1 MRAVPVVAPQLPVE
15 AALELMARWR
25 VEHLPVVEARHCVG
39 LVVRGDLADLE
50 PPGDPAVP
58 WVVGEVCRRP
68 PPVVQVHAAGAVT
81 AGVAVVLD
89 GVRVVGVLT
98 RGNDSAW
105 STADQRGA

>member
-1 MRAVPVVAPQLPVE
+1 MKTVPAVAPQLPVE

-25 VEHLPVVEARHCVG
+25 VEHLPVVESRHCVG
-39 LVVRGDLADLE
+39 LLARADLADLE

-58 WVVGEVCRRP
+58 WLVGEVCRRP
-68 PPVVQVHAAGAVT
+68 PPVVQVRAAGEVT

-98 RGNDSAW
+98 RGSDSAW
-105 STADQRGA
+105 STSDERGA